1 MKGDGSGAAGVRP
14 AGDDVEGL
22 SYERA
27 LAELD
32 QIIERLERG
41 AVALDEAIA
50 AYERGARLAQHCGSL
65 LDRTEQKVTQLVVG
79 AGGRIT
85 EKPLEPEREAV
96 EDSGSS
102 AGAPRRRAPRTA
114 ATRWRSTPTRSRSD
128 VGTPIPSRLGA
139 SSSRRA
145 PSAAHCAVHSLARLL
160 ASLI

>member
-1 MKGDGSGAAGVRP
+1 MKGDGGEIPGEAAV
-14 AGDDVEGL
+14 AGDDVDGL

-65 LDRTEQKVTQLVVG
+65 LDRTEQKISQLVVG

-85 EKPLEPEREAV
+85 EKPLAPERE
-96 EDSGSS
+96 S
-102 AGAPRRRAPRTA
+102 AELSPLPPGAPLAPAAGRREQQLEIDPNE
-114 ATRWRSTPTRSRSD
+114 
-128 VGTPIPSRLGA
+128 IPF
-139 SSSRRA
+139 
-145 PSAAHCAVHSLARLL
+145 
-160 ASLI
+160 

>member
-1 MKGDGSGAAGVRP
+1 MKGDGSEAGGGARP
-14 AGDDVEGL
+14 AGDDIQGL

-50 AYERGARLAQHCGSL
+50 AYERGARLAKHCGSM

-85 EKPLEPEREAV
+85 ERSLEPEREVAELPIV
-96 EDSGSS
+96 PP
-102 AGAPRRRAPRTA
+102 GAPLTRATQRGDALEIDP
-114 ATRWRSTPTRSRSD
+114 D
-128 VGTPIPSRLGA
+128 EIPF
-139 SSSRRA
+139 
-145 PSAAHCAVHSLARLL
+145 
-160 ASLI
+160 

>member
-1 MKGDGSGAAGVRP
+1 MKGDSGETSGGAPPG
-14 AGDDVEGL
+14 GDDIEGL

-79 AGGRIT
+79 AGGRII
-85 EKPLEPEREAV
+85 EKPLEPERQVAELPI
-96 EDSGSS
+96 SPP
-102 AGAPRRRAPRTA
+102 GAPSTP
-114 ATRWRSTPTRSRSD
+114 ATRRGDALDIDPD
-128 VGTPIPSRLGA
+128 EIPF
-139 SSSRRA
+139 
-145 PSAAHCAVHSLARLL
+145 
-160 ASLI
+160 

>member
-1 MKGDGSGAAGVRP
+1 MKGDGGGPGGATVAGE
-14 AGDDVEGL
+14 DIDGL

-65 LDRTEQKVTQLVVG
+65 LDRTEQKISQLVVG

-85 EKPLEPEREAV
+85 EKPLAPERETQDRAV
-96 EDSGSS
+96 LPP
-102 AGAPRRRAPRTA
+102 GAPAAAAPARREQQLEIDP
-114 ATRWRSTPTRSRSD
+114 D
-128 VGTPIPSRLGA
+128 EIPF
-139 SSSRRA
+139 
-145 PSAAHCAVHSLARLL
+145 
-160 ASLI
+160 

>member
-1 MKGDGSGAAGVRP
+1 MKGDGSDAAGVRP
-14 AGDDVEGL
+14 AGDDIEEL

-79 AGGRIT
+79 AGGRIA
-85 EKPLEPEREAV
+85 EKPLSPEREVAEPPAV
-96 EDSGSS
+96 PPGV
-102 AGAPRRRAPRTA
+102 P
-114 ATRWRSTPTRSRSD
+114 
-128 VGTPIPSRLGA
+128 
-139 SSSRRA
+139 
-145 PSAAHCAVHSLARLL
+145 LARATQRGDALD
-160 ASLI
+160 IDPDEIPF

>member
-1 MKGDGSGAAGVRP
+1 
-14 AGDDVEGL
+14 L

-65 LDRTEQKVTQLVVG
+65 LDRTERKVTQLVVG

-85 EKPLEPEREAV
+85 EKPLEPERDVVALPV
-96 EDSGSS
+96 VPP
-102 AGAPRRRAPRTA
+102 GAPLTPLPARR
-114 ATRWRSTPTRSRSD
+114 D
-128 VGTPIPSRLGA
+128 VMDIDPDEIPF
-139 SSSRRA
+139 
-145 PSAAHCAVHSLARLL
+145 
-160 ASLI
+160 

>member
-1 MKGDGSGAAGVRP
+1 MKGDGSEAADGARH
-14 AGDDVEGL
+14 AGDDIEGL

-50 AYERGARLAQHCGSL
+50 AYERGARLAQHCGNL

-85 EKPLEPEREAV
+85 EKPLAPEHEVADLPIV
-96 EDSGSS
+96 PP
-102 AGAPRRRAPRTA
+102 GAPLTQASHRGDALEIDP
-114 ATRWRSTPTRSRSD
+114 D
-128 VGTPIPSRLGA
+128 EIPF
-139 SSSRRA
+139 
-145 PSAAHCAVHSLARLL
+145 
-160 ASLI
+160 

>member
-1 MKGDGSGAAGVRP
+1 MKGDGSEAAGVRP
-14 AGDDVEGL
+14 AGDDIEGL

-79 AGGRIT
+79 AGGTLRLASSVIVIGVQ
-85 EKPLEPEREAV
+85 PLEPEREGAELPIV
-96 EDSGSS
+96 PP
-102 AGAPRRRAPRTA
+102 GAPLTPAPHRGDA
-114 ATRWRSTPTRSRSD
+114 LDIDPD
-128 VGTPIPSRLGA
+128 EIPF
-139 SSSRRA
+139 
-145 PSAAHCAVHSLARLL
+145 
-160 ASLI
+160 

>member
-1 MKGDGSGAAGVRP
+1 MKGDGSEAAGGPRP
-14 AGDDVEGL
+14 AGDDIEGL

-85 EKPLEPEREAV
+85 EKPLEPEREVVAV
-96 EDSGSS
+96 PVVPP
-102 AGAPRRRAPRTA
+102 GAPLTPLPGRR
-114 ATRWRSTPTRSRSD
+114 D
-128 VGTPIPSRLGA
+128 VLDIDPDEIPF
-139 SSSRRA
+139 
-145 PSAAHCAVHSLARLL
+145 
-160 ASLI
+160 